1 MSPINSQFSLLFD
14 HLSFNDCT
22 FLDCKVWGIGKL
34 FALLDFN
41 TCLHPSLQNS
51 TTSQLM
57 LLLALKEQLVINKC
71 GCVLE
76 KCDENQNFYKGC

>member
-1 MSPINSQFSLLFD
+1 MSPINSQFGLLFD

-57 LLLALKEQLVINKC
+57 LLLAIKKQLVINKC
-71 GCVLE
+71 ECVLA
-76 KCDENQNFYKGC
+76 KCGENQNFYKGC